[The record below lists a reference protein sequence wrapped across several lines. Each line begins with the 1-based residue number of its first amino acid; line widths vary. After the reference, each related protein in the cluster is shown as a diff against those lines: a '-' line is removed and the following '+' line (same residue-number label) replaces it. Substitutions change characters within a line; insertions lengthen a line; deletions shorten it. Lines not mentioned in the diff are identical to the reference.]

1 MPSCLKSENRLGRG
15 VLGYGRSVL
24 IRQEKEAL
32 LLKDRYLTDG
42 SVPKVNGPARVVDQ
56 RW

>member
-1 MPSCLKSENRLGRG
+1 MPSCLKSEIRLGRG

-32 LLKDRYLTDG
+32 LPKDCYLTDG

-56 RW
+56 IW